1 MFGRKKDLF
10 GALFGA
16 GAQDRAPAAAIV
28 EMPVAESSSAVPHLS
43 YSELAPARGAW
54 DNGDKFAGG
63 FGQTLLLTTDYWTLR
78 ARSAQLFETNIY
90 GRGVIRRLLTNELNT
105 GLHLECTPVES
116 VLGKEEDS
124 LADWSED
131 VESRFLLWAK
141 DPYLC
146 DFYERSTFG
155 QLQVQLRREAL
166 LDGDALVVMRQDQRT
181 KLPRIQIIRGASVE
195 NPIIGA
201 PQKGNTICHGVE
213 IDPTGKHVAF
223 WVRQEDSTIKRIPAW
238 GEKSGRRIAWLV
250 YGTDKRI
257 DDVRGKPLLSL
268 VLQSLREVDRYRDS
282 TQRKATILSMLTA
295 FITKDEEGKSSRA
308 FAAGAVRKDQEVPVG
323 DGQEPRTFKTQ
334 VHHPGL
340 VLDELRKGEKPHAFQ
355 VNGTTESFADFEEA
369 IICAVAWTLEIP
381 PEILRLS
388 FSSNYSASQAAVNE
402 FKSYL
407 NKMRMEFAEAFCEP
421 IYQEWLISE
430 VLNKRIAAPGL
441 LEAWREYFG
450 KFEIVGAWLL
460 SDWTG
465 NIKPSV
471 DPVKT
476 AEGYEKLIEMG
487 LCTRDRAARETTG
500 TKFSRNA
507 RKLIRENEQL
517 AESNKPMAE
526 LEALKRPKPAPP
538 KPPGAGGPIDDKT
551 PAKPP
556 KKPGARDAAPEY
568 ELQEA

>member
-1 MFGRKKDLF
+1 MPGKDSRGVVRRWTSTLSNDEEP
-10 GALFGA
+10 AL
-16 GAQDRAPAAAIV
+16 
-28 EMPVAESSSAVPHLS
+28 VAEDSVSVQTHAETPR
-43 YSELAPARGAW
+43 YSVEALAPARGAW
-54 DNGDKFAGG
+54 NDGDKFPGG
-63 FGQTLLLTTDYWTLR
+63 FGPTLILATDFWTLR

-146 DFYERSTFG
+146 DYYQRSTFG
-155 QLQVQLRREAL
+155 QLQIQLRRESL
-166 LDGDALVVMRQDQRT
+166 LDGDALVVMRQDPKT
-181 KLPRIQIIRGASVE
+181 KLPRIQIIRGSSVE
-195 NPIIGA
+195 SPMTGA
-201 PQKGNTICHGVE
+201 PQKGNKICHGVE
-213 IDPTGKHVAF
+213 IDPAGKHVAF
-223 WVRQEDSTIKRIPAW
+223 WVRQDDDTIKRLPAW
-238 GEKSGRRIAWLV
+238 GEKSGRRLAWLV

-282 TQRKATILSMLTA
+282 TQRKATILSMLAA
-295 FITKDEEGKSSRA
+295 FITKDEDSKGSRS
-308 FAAGAVRKDQEVPVG
+308 FTAGAVRKDVDMPVDDGGG
-323 DGQEPRTFKTQ
+323 DPRTYKTQ
-334 VHHPGL
+334 MHHPGL

-355 VNGTTESFADFEEA
+355 VNGTTETFGDFEEA

-402 FKSYL
+402 FKQYL

-430 VLNKRIAAPGL
+430 VLNSRIQALGL
-441 LEAWREYFG
+441 LDAWRDYYG
-450 KFEIVGAWLL
+450 QFEIVGAWLL

-476 AEGYEKLIEMG
+476 AEGYEKLINMG
-487 LCTRDRAARETTG
+487 ACTRDRAARETTG
-500 TKFSRNA
+500 TKYSRNI
-507 RKLIRENEQL
+507 RKLVRENQQL
-517 AESNKPMAE
+517 SEANKAIAE
-526 LEALKRPKPAPP
+526 LEALKRPKPEPP
-538 KPPGAGGPIDDKT
+538 KPPGDGGPPDNAT
-551 PAKPP
+551 PAKAP
-556 KKPGARDAAPEY
+556 KKDARHETVAD
-568 ELQEA
+568 

>member
-1 MFGRKKDLF
+1 MFGKDSQ
-10 GALFGA
+10 GVVRRWTSTPS
-16 GAQDRAPAAAIV
+16 QEVRAAAA
-28 EMPVAESSSAVPHLS
+28 VAAE
-43 YSELAPARGAW
+43 ELASVRPYADPPRYAVSAFAPSRGAW
-54 DNGDKFAGG
+54 DNGEKFPGG
-63 FGQTLLLTTDYWTLR
+63 FGPTLLLTTDYWTLR

-146 DFYERSTFG
+146 DYYQRSTFG
-155 QLQVQLRREAL
+155 ALQVQLRRESL
-166 LDGDALVVMRQDQRT
+166 LDGDALVVVRQDQRT

-195 NPIIGA
+195 NPLTDA
-201 PQKGNTICHGVE
+201 PQKGNKICHGVE

-223 WVRQEDSTIKRIPAW
+223 WVRQEDGSIKRLPAW

-295 FITKDEEGKSSRA
+295 FITKDEEGKASRA
-308 FAAGAVRKDQEVPVG
+308 FAAGAVRKDAELEVG
-323 DGQEPRTFKTQ
+323 DGGEPRTYKTQ
-334 VHHPGL
+334 MHHPGL

-355 VNGTTESFADFEEA
+355 VNGTTESFGDFEEA

-402 FKSYL
+402 FKGYL

-430 VLNKRIAAPGL
+430 VLNARIDAPGL
-441 LEAWREYFG
+441 LDAWRDYFG

-487 LCTRDRAARETTG
+487 LCTRDRASRETTG

-507 RKLIRENEQL
+507 RKLVRENVQV
-517 AESNKPMAE
+517 AEANKPLAE
-526 LEALKRPKPAPP
+526 LEALKKPVPP
-538 KPPGAGGPIDDKT
+538 KPPGAGGPPDDKT
-551 PAKPP
+551 PAKPAKPP
-556 KKPGARDAAPEY
+556 KKDAVHEMAD
-568 ELQEA
+568 

>member
-16 GAQDRAPAAAIV
+16 DAQARAPAVAA
-28 EMPVAESSSAVPHLS
+28 AQSSSDLPRIA
-43 YSELAPARGAW
+43 YSSLAPARGAW
-54 DNGDKFAGG
+54 DNGDKFAGS
-63 FGQTLLLTTDYWTLR
+63 FGPTLLLTTDYWTLR

-146 DFYERSTFG
+146 DYYQRSTFG
-155 QLQVQLRREAL
+155 QLQVQLRRESL
-166 LDGDALVVMRQDQRT
+166 LDGDALVVMRSDPRT
-181 KLPRIQIIRGASVE
+181 KLPRIQIIRGAKVE
-195 NPIIGA
+195 NPLTDA
-201 PQKGNTICHGVE
+201 PQKGNKICHGVE

-223 WVRQEDSTIKRIPAW
+223 WVRQDDDTIKRIPAW

-282 TQRKATILSMLTA
+282 TQRKATVLSMLSAYIEQT
-295 FITKDEEGKSSRA
+295 EEGKASRA
-308 FAAGAVRKDQEVPVG
+308 FAAGAVRRDVEQAIG
-323 DGQEPRTFKTQ
+323 DGEDNRTFKTQ

-340 VLDELRKGEKPHAFQ
+340 VLDQLKKGEKVHAFQ
-355 VNGTTESFADFEEA
+355 VNGTTDSFGDFEEA
-369 IICAVAWTLEIP
+369 IVCAVAWALEIP

-402 FKSYL
+402 FKGYL

-430 VLNKRIAAPGL
+430 VLNARIDAPGL
-441 LEAWREYFG
+441 LDAWRDYFG
-450 KFEIVGAWLL
+450 QFEIVGAWLL

-476 AEGYEKLIEMG
+476 ADGYEKLINMG

-507 RKLIRENEQL
+507 RKLVRENQQI
-517 AESNKPMAE
+517 AEANKPVAE
-526 LEALKRPKPAPP
+526 LEALKRPKPEPP
-538 KPPGAGGPIDDKT
+538 KPPGSDGPPDDKT

-556 KKPGARDAAPEY
+556 KQKESSDVVAED
-568 ELQEA
+568 